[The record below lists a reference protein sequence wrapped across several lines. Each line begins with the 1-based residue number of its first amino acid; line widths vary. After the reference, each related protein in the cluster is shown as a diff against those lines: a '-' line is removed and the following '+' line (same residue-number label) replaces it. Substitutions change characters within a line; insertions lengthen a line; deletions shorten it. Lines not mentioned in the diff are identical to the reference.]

1 MSSAVTSP
9 PAKKASRRRLVERRE
24 ARAGILFVLP
34 VVILFLVF
42 KLFPVLGGIGIS
54 LGDYKITGA
63 FEFLGVENYQEML
76 SDSAFWDSFWVTVIY
91 TVAVVPILM
100 TIAISLAILVRRMGP
115 FIKFFRAAYFVP
127 SITSLV
133 LAGAVFVWVFNA
145 GGIIPR
151 IGELFGGSGR
161 SWLGHSTLALVA
173 IIFVA
178 VWGRFGFDMLVVLAR
193 LQDLPRELDEA
204 ALVDGANGWQRFW
217 HITFPQLR
225 PQLFFLVVIETTFSF
240 QVFDVVY
247 VMTGGGPAGSTNVLG
262 MLLYE
267 EAFRLFNFGYAAAI
281 GVAMMILL
289 VALAL
294 IQRAVMDRG
303 SD

>member
-1 MSSAVTSP
+1 MLTSP
-9 PAKKASRRRLVERRE
+9 TVRKSSGRRLLRRSE
-24 ARAGILFVLP
+24 AIAGIIFVLP
-34 VVILFLVF
+34 VLVLFLTF
-42 KLFPVLGGIGIS
+42 KLFPLLGGVLIS
-54 LGDYKITGA
+54 LGDFKITGA
-63 FEFLGVENYQEML
+63 FEFLGLDNYSKL
-76 SDSAFWDSFWVTVIY
+76 FSDAKFWRSFWITVTY
-91 TVAVVPILM
+91 TVAVVPLLM
-100 TIAISLAILVRRMGP
+100 TIAIALALLVRRVGP

-151 IGELFGGSGR
+151 LAAMFGGDGR
-161 SWLGHSTLALVA
+161 SWLGNPTLALAA

-178 VWGRFGFDMLVVLAR
+178 VWGRFGFDMLIVLAR

-204 ALVDGANGWQRFW
+204 AVVDGANAWQRFW
-217 HITFPQLR
+217 FVTFPQLR
-225 PQLFFLVVIETTFSF
+225 PQLFFLLVIETTFSF

-247 VMTGGGPAGSTNVLG
+247 VMTGGGPAGGTNVLG
-262 MLLYE
+262 MLLYN

-281 GVAMMILL
+281 GVAMCILL

-294 IQRAVMDRG
+294 LQRAVMDRG
-303 SD
+303 E

>member
-1 MSSAVTSP
+1 MHLAKPTTSVG
-9 PAKKASRRRLVERRE
+9 KTSRRRLVQRRE
-24 ARAGILFVLP
+24 ALAGVIFVLP
-34 VVILFLVF
+34 VVVLFFVF
-42 KLFPVLGGIGIS
+42 KLFPVFGGILIS
-54 LGDYKITGA
+54 LGDFKITGA
-63 FEFLGVENYQEML
+63 FEFLGLENYREML
-76 SDSAFWDSFWVTVIY
+76 TDRAFWNSFWVTVVY

-100 TIAISLAILVRRMGP
+100 TVSITLAILVRRMAP
-115 FIKFFRAAYFVP
+115 FIKFFRAAYFIP

-145 GGIIPR
+145 GGIVPS
-151 IGELFGGSGR
+151 LAQLVGGDGR
-161 SWLGHSTLALVA
+161 SWLGQPALALIA

-178 VWGRFGFDMLVVLAR
+178 VWGRFGFDMLIVLAR

-204 ALVDGANGWQRFW
+204 ASIDGANGWQRFW
-217 HITFPQLR
+217 FVTFPQLR

-240 QVFDVVY
+240 QVFDVVF
-247 VMTGGGPAGSTNVLG
+247 VMTGGGPSGSTNVLG

-289 VALAL
+289 VSLAL
-294 IQRAVMDRG
+294 IQRAVMSRG
-303 SD
+303 E